1 MSPWHEFYMLVGATA
16 GVLIG
21 LIFVVISIS
30 ADHTMEGDE
39 HRIRV
44 FVTPVLTH
52 FAALLFLALAM
63 LAAVSDP
70 ERAVALGLIGCAGLA
85 YSANIALVAPRVIP
99 AEQRHPLWYAGL
111 PILAYSCL
119 LVSAVAFAAG
129 VGVADEAGAIASVI
143 LLVTALRISWMV
155 TVAVLERPKA
165 E

>member
-21 LIFVVISIS
+21 LIFVVISLG
-30 ADHTMEGDE
+30 ADQTIKGDK

-44 FVTPVLTH
+44 FMTPVLTH
-52 FAALLFLALAM
+52 FAALLFLSLAM

-70 ERAVALGLIGCAGLA
+70 VRAVALGVIGCAGLA

-99 AEQRHPLWYAGL
+99 AEERHPFWYTGL
-111 PILAYSCL
+111 PILAYSSL
-119 LVSAVAFAAG
+119 LVSAVAFAAD
-129 VGVADEAGAIASVI
+129 VGIADEAGAIASAI

-155 TVAVLERPKA
+155 TVAILERPKS